1 MSEVQNFNKYLFWG
15 AVVLLLFLSYLIVK
29 PFFIALISAFIL
41 AYLVKPVYNRMSRKV
56 GKSFAAVISVIIVV
70 LVIVAP
76 FLFIIEE
83 LARQIFESLNK
94 ESIGAIISGFSSLP
108 FFNSLNL
115 QTSDLTQKAFSFA
128 FSFAESLVTGL
139 PTLII
144 SVAVIL
150 LGIYYILKN
159 WDFLVLRIK
168 SYIPFK
174 DKERVISEMGRATN
188 RIIYGYALI
197 ALIDFSIAFI
207 GFYIVGVKY
216 VTLLSALIAL
226 LAFIPAA
233 GPMLVWLPLAIYY
246 LATGHMAIGI
256 GVGIV
261 GIIMSVLVDNLLAPQ
276 ILGKASNIHP
286 LIMFI
291 GVLGGIS
298 VFGLFGFI
306 IGPLVLAYTLEILEE
321 IKKGNS

>member
-298 VFGLFGFI
+298 VF
-306 IGPLVLAYTLEILEE
+306 
-321 IKKGNS
+321 